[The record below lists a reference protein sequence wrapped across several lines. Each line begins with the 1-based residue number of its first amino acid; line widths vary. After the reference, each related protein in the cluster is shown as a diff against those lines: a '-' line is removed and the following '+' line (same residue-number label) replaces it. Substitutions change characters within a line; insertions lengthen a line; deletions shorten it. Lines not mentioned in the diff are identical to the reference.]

1 MRLCKGN
8 VTHGTRGGAY
18 MTTASGRKVS
28 CRPTRS
34 LWYGGMLN
42 LGGGTK
48 AFRMMV
54 KVSAKKPVEYAL
66 VSAKGAVYVHK
77 KVLSKATSDAL
88 KQRIL
93 AGGKE
98 WKALDVS
105 PKKLTKTKP
114 RFFGSLTG
122 VKKPR
127 VSVKKV
133 VKPKKP
139 VKKTTKKP
147 VKKTVKKP
155 KKTVK
160 PKKK

>member
-1 MRLCKGN
+1 MRICKPP
-8 VTHGTRGGAY
+8 VTFGKRGGAY
-18 MTTASGRKVS
+18 MKTASGRKVS
-28 CRPTRS
+28 CRPYRS

-54 KVSAKKPVEYAL
+54 KVSAKKPVEYVL
-66 VSAKGAVYVHK
+66 VSAKGVAYVHK

-98 WKALDVS
+98 WKALDVF
-105 PKKLTKTKP
+105 PKKLAKTTP
-114 RFFGSLTG
+114 RFFGSLAG

-127 VSVKKV
+127 GSVKKTV
-133 VKPKKP
+133 TP
-139 VKKTTKKP
+139 KKP

-155 KKTVK
+155 KKTLK